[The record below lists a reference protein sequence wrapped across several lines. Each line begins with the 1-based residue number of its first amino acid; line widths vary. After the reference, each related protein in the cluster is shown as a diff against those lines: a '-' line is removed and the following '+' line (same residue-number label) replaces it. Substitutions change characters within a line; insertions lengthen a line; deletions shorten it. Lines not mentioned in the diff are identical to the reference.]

1 MEKFSG
7 TKTIL
12 LVGVGGQGTILAGKL
27 LATVAAGAG
36 LDVKVS
42 EIHGMSQRG
51 GSVSTVIRL
60 GEHVST
66 MVCDDG
72 CADVVVA
79 FEAVEA
85 LRAQHY
91 LAEGGKMFVNDE
103 EITPVSVNIGNFTMP
118 ERVDERLREMGAH
131 LLDAGVIARGL
142 GTPRSTNVVLV
153 GALSTALP
161 FDVELW
167 RDAVRA
173 CVPPATVEANLA
185 AFDAGRDAALRGPA
199 SLHDGPHARQRRPGP
214 NGVSDPLAVFC
225 HAARRLLRHHGL
237 FCCIFPAEDLSRLLS
252 TLERERL
259 GCRRILPLCPRA
271 GEAAKRV
278 LVLARKEAA
287 AQCRLEAPLP
297 LHDGQCWSR
306 GALAFC
312 PWLGAGHEEKR

>member
-1 MEKFSG
+1 MAETEKNGALVTG

-27 LATVAAGAG
+27 LATVAAEAG

-85 LRAQHY
+85 LRAQHF
-91 LAEGGKMFVNDE
+91 LPPGGKMFVNDE
-103 EITPVSVNIGNFTMP
+103 QITPVSVNIGNFKMP

-161 FDVELW
+161 FDAELW

-173 CVPPATVEANLA
+173 CVPAATVDANLA
-185 AFDAGRDAALRGPA
+185 AFEAGRDAAIR
-199 SLHDGPHARQRRPGP
+199 
-214 NGVSDPLAVFC
+214 
-225 HAARRLLRHHGL
+225 
-237 FCCIFPAEDLSRLLS
+237 
-252 TLERERL
+252 
-259 GCRRILPLCPRA
+259 
-271 GEAAKRV
+271 GEAR
-278 LVLARKEAA
+278 
-287 AQCRLEAPLP
+287 
-297 LHDGQCWSR
+297 
-306 GALAFC
+306 
-312 PWLGAGHEEKR
+312 

>member
-1 MEKFSG
+1 MADTEKNGAAQGAIVDG

-27 LATVAAGAG
+27 LASVAAGAG

-91 LAEGGKMFVNDE
+91 LAEGGTMFVNDE
-103 EITPVSVNIGNFTMP
+103 QITPVSVNIGNFTMP
-118 ERVDERLREMGAH
+118 ERVDERLSEMGAH

-161 FDVELW
+161 FDAELW
-167 RDAVRA
+167 RNAVRA

-185 AFDAGRDAALRGPA
+185 AFDAGRDAALRGE
-199 SLHDGPHARQRRPGP
+199 AR
-214 NGVSDPLAVFC
+214 
-225 HAARRLLRHHGL
+225 
-237 FCCIFPAEDLSRLLS
+237 
-252 TLERERL
+252 
-259 GCRRILPLCPRA
+259 
-271 GEAAKRV
+271 
-278 LVLARKEAA
+278 
-287 AQCRLEAPLP
+287 
-297 LHDGQCWSR
+297 
-306 GALAFC
+306 
-312 PWLGAGHEEKR
+312 